1 KSRHMQCTSA
11 CRLYPRK
18 RHQMRG
24 DDRESEPSCAVWAIR
39 ERSLQIISY
48 LSDARISTRLVLL
61 TAGCTRDADGTNYFV
76 TRFDRHAATNR
87 NHIRDLLQIGTL
99 RLIGQIL
106 ELK

>member
-1 KSRHMQCTSA
+1 MSALPPKATSNA
-11 CRLYPRK
+11 HNGMSALSSK
-18 RHQMRG
+18 ANIRG
-24 DDRESEPSCAVWAIR
+24 DDRESEPSCAVRAIR

-76 TRFDRHAATNR
+76 TSFDRHAATNC

-99 RLIGQIL
+99 RLI
-106 ELK
+106 

>member
-1 KSRHMQCTSA
+1 NVCFILKSKHSWR
-11 CRLYPRK
+11 RPRK
-18 RHQMRG
+18 RGRV
-24 DDRESEPSCAVWAIR
+24 AVWAIR
-39 ERSLQIISY
+39 ERSLQTISY
-48 LSDARISTRLVLL
+48 LSDAGISTRLVLL

-76 TRFDRHAATNR
+76 TSFDRHAATNC